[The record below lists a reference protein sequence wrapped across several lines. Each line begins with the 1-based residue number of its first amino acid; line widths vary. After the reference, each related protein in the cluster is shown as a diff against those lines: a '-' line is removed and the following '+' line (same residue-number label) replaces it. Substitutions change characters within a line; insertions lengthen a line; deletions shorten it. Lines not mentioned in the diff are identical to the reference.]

1 MIVGP
6 KLKLNSQYEPTPTSN
21 GKLAT
26 FNFEF
31 PPKVQVGGLWGSVS
45 AGLRVAG
52 SRPVST
58 SGIYHSTSASLN
70 KSRGVLPAAVACRFL
85 LKV

>member
-52 SRPVST
+52 SRLFQLQEST
-58 SGIYHSTSASLN
+58 TQHQQA
-70 KSRGVLPAAVACRFL
+70 
-85 LKV
+85 

>member
-31 PPKVQVGGLWGSVS
+31 PRKCKLEASGEVYQLDFVLQAVDCFNFRNLPLNISKPKQ
-45 AGLRVAG
+45 
-52 SRPVST
+52 
-58 SGIYHSTSASLN
+58 
-70 KSRGVLPAAVACRFL
+70 K
-85 LKV
+85 